1 MAASAIRFAKVRR
14 CMTVQEEV
22 WVAGRAKLNLGLA
35 VTGRRSDGYHL
46 LLTLFHAVELQDW
59 VLVTRG
65 EPSGR
70 RMAIRWVCRAGT
82 NGVKWARLVGA
93 GVSAGVGGPSGAGG
107 GYGRNG
113 ASTGSVWPV
122 AGEGR
127 DAVLVRCLGG
137 DLVPADE
144 RNLAS
149 RAVTAAVATTPTRLR
164 LAVRC
169 IVKSIPAGAGL
180 GGGSADAAAAWRAAE
195 RLAGAGRRDDDERR
209 AVAARLGADVPF
221 ALTGGAALAAGVG
234 EDLVR
239 LPALDFP
246 VVLVKP
252 AFPLATAEVFGWYEE
267 DLAERQEQGNRAPAV
282 GEDAKLGAKTREA
295 VLALAQVLAAG
306 NAEKRR
312 QRFRRYVAA
321 WGRELPNDLAPPVYR
336 RRPEL
341 RAWRERLVASS
352 ALAFGLTG
360 SGSAL
365 FALAE
370 DAAHLE
376 RLWTELSSP
385 EAGRHAAVTQTPALL
400 IATRLWPGR
409 PL

>member
-1 MAASAIRFAKVRR
+1 
-14 CMTVQEEV
+14 MTVQEEV
-22 WVAGRAKLNLGLA
+22 WMAGRAKLNLGLA

-70 RMAIRWVCRAGT
+70 RMAIRWICRAGT

-93 GVSAGVGGPSGAGG
+93 GVSAGMSAGMSAGVSAGVGGPSGAGS

-149 RAVTAAVATTPTRLR
+149 RAVRAAVATTPTQLR
-164 LAVRC
+164 LAVQC

-267 DLAERQEQGNRAPAV
+267 DLAERQEQGNWAAAA

-385 EAGRHAAVTQTPALL
+385 EAGRHATVTQTPALL